1 MGKAFVFPLSV
12 DSVSHSVI
20 VVFTP
25 SLASLTKEN
34 WSLAAYLGSTH
45 FFVLISKPSYPS
57 CIYFSLTKANLES
70 PHIMRSEFML
80 LCRLET
86 PSAFTS
92 INGSLLYTLVFSPWF
107 CLGWCSALWPFVL
120 GWLNLQ
126 FRMSGDSS
134 SLKKSPTAL
143 S

>member
-1 MGKAFVFPLSV
+1 MFVFPFSV
-12 DSVSHSVI
+12 DSISHSVI

-34 WSLAAYLGSTH
+34 WGLAAHLGSTH

-57 CIYFSLTKANLES
+57 CIYFSLTKANLKS
-70 PHIMRSEFML
+70 PHIMRSGFLL

-86 PSAFTS
+86 PSAFKS
-92 INGSLLYTLVFSPWF
+92 INGSLSYTLVFSPWF
-107 CLGWCSALWPFVL
+107 CLGWGSALWPFVL

-126 FRMSGDSS
+126 
-134 SLKKSPTAL
+134 SLGCLETVL
-143 S
+143 L